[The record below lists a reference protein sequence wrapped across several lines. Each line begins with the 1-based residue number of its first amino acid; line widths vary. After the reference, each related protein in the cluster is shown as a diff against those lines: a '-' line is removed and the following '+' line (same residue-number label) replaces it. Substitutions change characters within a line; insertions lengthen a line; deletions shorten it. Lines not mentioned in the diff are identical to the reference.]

1 MKTIQNASAGNSGPL
16 QLLIPNR
23 LIAIAAPDQ
32 QVHPLV
38 IHSLGR
44 QAERGESIGV
54 IVGHNRF
61 DLYALARSVRDR
73 GFDPARLL
81 VRIRLS
87 RAFTCHQLHHCLLTL
102 DRQVTCEWRALYV
115 LGLLDT
121 FYDESVEPR
130 EALYLLHSSLA
141 HLTRLA
147 RGGLPVLLTLSAP
160 GKPGREHLTQSV
172 ARTADA
178 YWEIENVPHLT
189 AIRQLAMPL
198 GV

>member
-1 MKTIQNASAGNSGPL
+1 MKTIQNASAGNLGPL
-16 QLLIPNR
+16 QLLIPHR
-23 LIAIAAPDQ
+23 LIAIVAPDW

-61 DLYALARSVRDR
+61 DLYALARSVQDH

-81 VRIRLS
+81 ARIRLS
-87 RAFTCHQLHHCLLTL
+87 RAFTCHQLHHRLLTL

-121 FYDESVEPR
+121 FYDESVEAR

-141 HLTRLA
+141 HLVRLA
-147 RGGLPVLLTLSAP
+147 RAGLPVLITLSAP
-160 GKPGREHLTQSV
+160 GKAGREHFTRSV
-172 ARTADA
+172 ARVADA
-178 YWEIENVPHLT
+178 YWETENVPHLA
-189 AIRQLAMPL
+189 AIHQLAMPL